1 MQPSR
6 TNSENTKTIMS
17 LPNKN
22 LPPHHAESLPLLCM
36 LKVYFDQLYLK
47 STGKSRPTS
56 LMDEDALDSLEEDIE
71 VMKDFLDQV
80 KEYEETL

>member
-1 MQPSR
+1 
-6 TNSENTKTIMS
+6 
-17 LPNKN
+17 
-22 LPPHHAESLPLLCM
+22 M